1 MFHLLDVN
9 VLIAVADPAH
19 AFHADFL
26 AWYARR
32 QPSALATC
40 PLTENGFL
48 RIYGHPSY
56 ACGPGS
62 PAGALPPLRALRAR
76 AGSVFLSDSFSL
88 ADPHAGIVTGGLTPR
103 QLTDVYLWALAH
115 RNGGIFATFD
125 TRIPLAAYP
134 SGAGALEI
142 IPTGNR

>member
-9 VLIAVADPAH
+9 VLIAAADPAH
-19 AFHADFL
+19 AFHADFR
-26 AWYARR
+26 AWHTRR
-32 QPSALATC
+32 RPAALATC

-56 ACGPGS
+56 EGGPGS
-62 PAGALPPLRALRAR
+62 PGAALPPLRALRAR
-76 AGSVFLSDSFSL
+76 AGSVFLAASYSL
-88 ADPHAGIVTGGLTPR
+88 ADPQAGIVTAGLTPR

-134 SGAGALEI
+134 SGNAALEI